1 MTKAMM
7 KKITNLFI
15 IIDRNGLG
23 ILGAT
28 EELLKLEP
36 LGEKFKSFGFKV
48 IIEDGHDYSKLKNVL
63 KTPPTS
69 PTIFIAET
77 IKSKGVKFMEG
88 KAEYHTIIP
97 RDAIVVAQ
105 MLDGLK

>member
-1 MTKAMM
+1 M
-7 KKITNLFI
+7 I
-15 IIDRNGLG
+15 IVDRNGLG

-48 IIEDGHDYSKLKNVL
+48 IIDDGHDYSILREVL
-63 KTPPTS
+63 KETPQVPTV
-69 PTIFIAET
+69 FIAET
-77 IKSKGVKFMEG
+77 VKSKGVAFMEG

-97 RDAIVVAQ
+97 RDALVVGQ
-105 MLDGLK
+105 MMDGLK